1 MKPIRTTLFAA
12 ICAAISGCAASTGIV
27 DEGNGTFYASR
38 QAATGIGGAANLK
51 GDIITE
57 ASAFC
62 AKRGQQLQVIDT
74 TEANPPF
81 IFGNYPRAQID
92 FKCEARSN

>member
-1 MKPIRTTLFAA
+1 MRKTAVLFSAA
-12 ICAAISGCAASTGIV
+12 ALVCGCAASTGVI
-27 DEGNGTFYASR
+27 DEGNGTFYASK

-51 GDIITE
+51 GDILTE

-62 AKRGQQLQVIDT
+62 AKRGQQLQVIET

-92 FKCEARSN
+92 FKCAARSN

>member
-1 MKPIRTTLFAA
+1 MRKTTALFIGAA
-12 ICAAISGCAASTGIV
+12 VLVCGCAASTGVI
-27 DEGNGTFYASR
+27 DEGNGTFYASK

-51 GDIITE
+51 GEILTE

-62 AKRGQQLQVIDT
+62 AKRGQTLQVIDT
-74 TEANPPF
+74 TEAAPPF

-92 FKCEARSN
+92 FKCTARAN